1 MKILLDTNVITRLC
15 HPNQDAN
22 RQVTQWLEALI
33 RKSDH
38 GLTLCLPE
46 IADYEARRGL
56 LHVALRSGQSTTKSL
71 VRLDLLTQILEYL
84 PLNTQTLR
92 RAAGLWAETRHVGR
106 PTAPATALDG
116 DVILAAQALEVD
128 GLVVTDNTRHLS
140 RLVAARSWREIQPG
154 GEQLS

>member
-1 MKILLDTNVITRLC
+1 MKILLDTNIVTRLC

-71 VRLDLLTQILEYL
+71 VRLDLLAQILEYL
-84 PLNTQTLR
+84 PLDTQTLR
-92 RAAGLWAETRHVGR
+92 RAAGLWAETRHAGR

-116 DVILAAQALEVD
+116 DVILAAQALENGGV
-128 GLVVTDNTRHLS
+128 VVTENTRHLT
-140 RLVAARSWREIQPG
+140 RFVTARTWREVLPSG
-154 GEQLS
+154 AS